1 MPLEAGF
8 WFVAADRDV
17 DEEADNDDE
26 ADDVVVVVAGLD
38 DAAAGLV
45 DAAAAAAAAVFEM
58 FSRAFKLSEL
68 ENGAGAEVAVV
79 AVVVAVSPVLAGVA
93 RRCAG
98 FLRCSFHARL
108 RTAGALF
115 TGSNDRFNSKSS
127 SIVGTSHRLT
137 SKQARE
143 RCVSEQERR
152 ETTRSPE
159 AVPYSL
165 PRSSLCH
172 PPSTSSSLAHTRTHT
187 TSE

>member
-1 MPLEAGF
+1 MVPLEAGF

-26 ADDVVVVVAGLD
+26 ADDVVVVVVTGLD
-38 DAAAGLV
+38 DTAAGLV
-45 DAAAAAAAAVFEM
+45 DAAAAAVFEM

-79 AVVVAVSPVLAGVA
+79 TVVVAVSPVLAGVA

-127 SIVGTSHRLT
+127 SICRWSTQTLT
-137 SKQARE
+137 DSRASERARE
-143 RCVSEQERR
+143 VRERAGEKR
-152 ETTRSPE
+152 NNAIS
-159 AVPYSL
+159 
-165 PRSSLCH
+165 
-172 PPSTSSSLAHTRTHT
+172 
-187 TSE
+187 

>member
-1 MPLEAGF
+1 VPLEAGF

-26 ADDVVVVVAGLD
+26 ADDVVVVVVTGLD
-38 DAAAGLV
+38 DTAAGLV
-45 DAAAAAAAAVFEM
+45 DAAAAAVFEM

-79 AVVVAVSPVLAGVA
+79 TVVVAVSPVLAGVA

-127 SIVGTSHRLT
+127 SICRWSTQTLT
-137 SKQARE
+137 DSRASERARE
-143 RCVSEQERR
+143 VRERAGEKR
-152 ETTRSPE
+152 NNAIS
-159 AVPYSL
+159 
-165 PRSSLCH
+165 
-172 PPSTSSSLAHTRTHT
+172 
-187 TSE
+187 

>member
-26 ADDVVVVVAGLD
+26 ADDVVVVVVTGLD
-38 DAAAGLV
+38 DTAAGLV
-45 DAAAAAAAAVFEM
+45 DAAAAAVFEM

-79 AVVVAVSPVLAGVA
+79 TVVVAVSPVLAGVA

-127 SIVGTSHRLT
+127 SICRWSTQTLT
-137 SKQARE
+137 DSRASERARE
-143 RCVSEQERR
+143 VRERAGEKR
-152 ETTRSPE
+152 NNAIS
-159 AVPYSL
+159 
-165 PRSSLCH
+165 
-172 PPSTSSSLAHTRTHT
+172 
-187 TSE
+187 

>member
-26 ADDVVVVVAGLD
+26 ADDVVVVVVTGLD
-38 DAAAGLV
+38 DTAAGLV
-45 DAAAAAAAAVFEM
+45 DAAAAAVFEM

-79 AVVVAVSPVLAGVA
+79 TVVVAVSPVLAGVA

>member
-127 SIVGTSHRLT
+127 SICRWSTQTLT
-137 SKQARE
+137 DSRASERARE
-143 RCVSEQERR
+143 VRERAGEKR
-152 ETTRSPE
+152 NNAIS
-159 AVPYSL
+159 
-165 PRSSLCH
+165 
-172 PPSTSSSLAHTRTHT
+172 
-187 TSE
+187 